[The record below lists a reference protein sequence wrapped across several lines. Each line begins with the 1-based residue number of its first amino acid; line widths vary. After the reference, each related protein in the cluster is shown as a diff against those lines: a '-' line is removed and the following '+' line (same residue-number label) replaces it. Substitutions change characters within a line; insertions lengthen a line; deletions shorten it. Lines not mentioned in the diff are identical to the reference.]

1 MCVLSAGSELL
12 TQRASD
18 LEPGRPQMLGQ
29 MSSRQVR
36 WLVIPAQF
44 ESARESHSSEQAN
57 DKVQPGPVRHTMGP
71 GIPAENQQL
80 AWEPA
85 HTQSQTNTQSMAA
98 YGTEGQ
104 SYSLFGAEG
113 STMPAGSMTMAVPV
127 ASVTIS

>member
-57 DKVQPGPVRHTMGP
+57 DKVQPGPLPSRGYD
-71 GIPAENQQL
+71 IQWDQEYRLKIN
-80 AWEPA
+80 
-85 HTQSQTNTQSMAA
+85 N
-98 YGTEGQ
+98 
-104 SYSLFGAEG
+104 
-113 STMPAGSMTMAVPV
+113 
-127 ASVTIS
+127 